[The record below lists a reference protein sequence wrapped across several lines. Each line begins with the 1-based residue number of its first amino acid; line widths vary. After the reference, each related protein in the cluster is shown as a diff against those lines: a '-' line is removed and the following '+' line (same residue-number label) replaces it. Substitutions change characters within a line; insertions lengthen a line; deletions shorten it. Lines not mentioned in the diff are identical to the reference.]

1 MYRSMDIMGVMAAA
15 AGEQDDPLVPP
26 LVEIELTEG
35 PAGVHLEPYG
45 RVVVEECRDIAVR
58 HPLGRDLD
66 IGALGRGG
74 RDRVGTRDHL
84 PVNLPL
90 EREELSGSR
99 REPVRCGNKEAET
112 LGIMSLHVDPS
123 ELQPER

>member
-35 PAGVHLEPYG
+35 PAGFHLEPYG

-58 HPLGRDLD
+58 PPLGRDLD

-74 RDRVGTRDHL
+74 RDGVGRRDGL
-84 PVNLPL
+84 PVELPL
-90 EREELSGSR
+90 EREELSRSCRGG
-99 REPVRCGNKEAET
+99 VRFGHKEAEG
-112 LGIMSLHVDPS
+112 LGIMSLDVDPS
-123 ELQPER
+123 QPQAER